1 LAAEKKIQ
9 SLLLNG
15 IFSLNLFKMRPHLYK
30 NIIVKIITFSSAAEF
45 FGQIGR
51 KVLPR
56 MGNTD
61 GCRPHALL
69 QGGVLI
75 IN

>member
-1 LAAEKKIQ
+1 
-9 SLLLNG
+9 
-15 IFSLNLFKMRPHLYK
+15 MRPHLYK